1 MRPVRGDNLPAR
13 WCVVDDVPMTIST
26 VAFDPFS
33 AEFFNDP
40 YPIYRRLRDEA
51 PVFHS
56 EDLGFYALSRHED
69 VAVAFKDFETF
80 SSARGV
86 TLDQVSTGEVVKDPL
101 VQFMDPPAHRR
112 MRGLVNKVFTPRAI
126 AAQEPIVRATIDRY
140 FSRLDPDAFD
150 VVADFSAYFPVEVI
164 TTMLGVPEEDRQSVR
179 HFQDLVME
187 REAGATTMSEAG
199 KKAVEENGLL
209 YYNIIQQR
217 RAEPRDDMIS
227 ALIAVEVERG
237 DGTTT
242 KLDDVEIVG
251 FCMLLGG
258 AGAETVTK
266 LMGSAMVLFSK
277 HRDQWEQLRA
287 DRTKIS
293 DAVEEVLRF
302 DGPVQYD
309 CRYSLNELQLHGA
322 TIPAHKTVMLL
333 PASANRDERA
343 FTDPDTFDINR
354 DRAEAQN
361 LGFGYGIHSCLG
373 AALARMESKIALDH
387 LLDVLP
393 WFEIAADQL
402 RRVSMTN
409 VNGYA
414 NVPIR
419 ASR

>member
-1 MRPVRGDNLPAR
+1 
-13 WCVVDDVPMTIST
+13 VVDDVPMTTSA
-26 VAFDPFS
+26 VVFDPFS

-51 PVFHS
+51 PVFRS
-56 EDLGFYALSRHED
+56 VDLDFYALSRHED
-69 VAVAFKDFETF
+69 VAAAFKDFETF

-86 TLDQVSTGEVVKDPL
+86 TLDQVSTGEVLEEPL

-112 MRGLVNKVFTPRAI
+112 MRGLVNKVFTPRAVM
-126 AAQEPIVRATIDRY
+126 ALESIVRATIDRY
-140 FSRLDPDAFD
+140 FSRLDPDGFD

-164 TTMLGVPEEDRQSVR
+164 TTMLGVPEEDRQAVR
-179 HFQDLVME
+179 RYQDQVLE
-187 REAGATTMSEAG
+187 RAPGSTGMSEAG
-199 KKAVEENGLL
+199 KKAVEASGLL
-209 YYNIIQQR
+209 YYNLVQQR
-217 RAEPRDDMIS
+217 RAQPREDMVS
-227 ALIAVEVERG
+227 ALIAAEVERD
-237 DGTTT
+237 DGTKT

-251 FCMLLGG
+251 FCLLLGG

-266 LMGSAMVLFSK
+266 LIGSAMVLFSK

-287 DRTKIS
+287 DRTRIPN
-293 DAVEEVLRF
+293 AVEEVLRF

-309 CRYSLNELQLHGA
+309 CRYSLKDSQLHGV

-343 FTDPDTFDINR
+343 FSDPDTFDINR

-361 LGFGYGIHSCLG
+361 LGFGFGIHSCLG

-387 LLDVLP
+387 LLELLP
-393 WFEIAADQL
+393 WFDVATDGL

>member
-1 MRPVRGDNLPAR
+1 M
-13 WCVVDDVPMTIST
+13 VDDVPMNTST

-51 PVFHS
+51 PVYHN
-56 EDLGFYALSRHED
+56 ERLNFYALSRHED
-69 VAVAFKDFETF
+69 VAAAFKDFETY

-86 TLDQVSTGEVVKDPL
+86 TLDQVSTGEVLTEPL

-126 AAQEPIVRATIDRY
+126 AALEPTVRATIDGY
-140 FSRLDPDAFD
+140 FSHLDPDFD

-179 HFQDLVME
+179 HYQDLVLE
-187 REAGATTMSEAG
+187 REAGSTAISEAG
-199 KKAVEENGLL
+199 KEAMRENGLL
-209 YYNIIQQR
+209 YYNLIQQR
-217 RAEPRDDMIS
+217 RVEPRDDMIS
-227 ALIAVEVERG
+227 ALIAAEVDRD
-237 DGTTT
+237 DGTKT
-242 KLDDVEIVG
+242 KLDDVEIAG
-251 FCMLLGG
+251 FCILLGG

-266 LMGSAMVLFSK
+266 LIGSAMVLLSR
-277 HRDQWEQLRA
+277 HRDQWEHLRA
-287 DRTKIS
+287 DRTKIA

-309 CRYSLNELQLHGA
+309 CRYSLKEVQLHGA
-322 TIPAHKTVMLL
+322 TIPAHKPVMLL

-343 FTDPDTFDINR
+343 FTDPDTFDIDR

-387 LLDVLP
+387 LLDLLP
-393 WFEIAADQL
+393 WFEVATDKL

-419 ASR
+419 VRR

>member
-1 MRPVRGDNLPAR
+1 
-13 WCVVDDVPMTIST
+13 MTTSA

-51 PVFHS
+51 PVFYS
-56 EDLGFYALSRHED
+56 EDLDFFALSRHED
-69 VAVAFKDFETF
+69 VAAAFKDFETF

-86 TLDQVSTGEVVKDPL
+86 TLDQVSTGEVLKEPL

-112 MRGLVNKVFTPRAI
+112 MRGLVNKVFTPRAVI
-126 AAQEPIVRATIDRY
+126 ALESIVRATIDRY
-140 FSRLDPDAFD
+140 FSRLDTDAFD

-164 TTMLGVPEEDRQSVR
+164 TTMLGVPEEDRQAVR
-179 HFQDLVME
+179 RYQDQVLE
-187 REAGATTMSEAG
+187 RAPGSTGMSEAG
-199 KKAVEENGLL
+199 KKAVEASGLL
-209 YYNIIQQR
+209 YYHLVQQR
-217 RAEPRDDMIS
+217 RAQPREDMVS
-227 ALIAVEVERG
+227 ALIAVEVERD
-237 DGTTT
+237 DGTKT

-251 FCMLLGG
+251 FCLLLGG

-266 LMGSAMVLFSK
+266 LVGSAMVLFSK

-287 DRTKIS
+287 DRTRIP

-309 CRYSLNELQLHGA
+309 CRYSLKDSQLHGV

-343 FTDPDTFDINR
+343 FSDPDTFDINR

-387 LLDVLP
+387 LLDLLP
-393 WFEIAADQL
+393 WFEVATDEL
-402 RRVSMTN
+402 RRVAMTN

>member
-1 MRPVRGDNLPAR
+1 MRGGDYRPAR
-13 WCVVDDVPMTIST
+13 HGVVDDVPMNTST
-26 VAFDPFS
+26 VVFDPFS
-33 AEFFNDP
+33 AEFFEDP

-51 PVFHS
+51 PVFRS
-56 EDLGFYALSRHED
+56 EGLDFYALSRHED
-69 VAVAFKDFETF
+69 VAAAFKDFEAF

-86 TLDQVSTGEVVKDPL
+86 TLDQVSTGEVLKEPL

-126 AAQEPIVRATIDRY
+126 AAQEAIVRATIDRY
-140 FSRLDPDAFD
+140 FSRLHPDSFD

-179 HFQDLVME
+179 HYQDLVMR
-187 REAGATTMSEAG
+187 REAGASAISEAG

-209 YYNIIQQR
+209 YYKLIQQR

-227 ALIAVEVERG
+227 GLIAAEVERD
-237 DGTTT
+237 DGTQT

-251 FCMLLGG
+251 FCLLLGG

-266 LMGSAMVLFSK
+266 LIGSAMVLFSK

-287 DRTKIS
+287 DRTKIAG
-293 DAVEEVLRF
+293 AVEEVLRF

-309 CRYSLNELQLHGA
+309 CRYSLKESQLHGV
-322 TIPAHKTVMLL
+322 TIPAHTTVMLL
-333 PASANRDERA
+333 GASANRDERA
-343 FTDPDTFDINR
+343 FADPDTFDIDR

-387 LLDVLP
+387 LLDLLP
-393 WFEIAADQL
+393 WFEVATDQL

-419 ASR
+419 ACR

>member
-1 MRPVRGDNLPAR
+1 MS
-13 WCVVDDVPMTIST
+13 TST

-51 PVFHS
+51 PVYHS
-56 EDLGFYALSRHED
+56 EDLNFYALSRHED
-69 VAVAFKDFETF
+69 VATAFKDFDTY

-86 TLDQVSTGEVVKDPL
+86 TLDQVSSGDVIKEPL
-101 VQFMDPPAHRR
+101 VQFLDPPAHRR
-112 MRGLVNKVFTPRAI
+112 MRGLVNKVFTPRAVL
-126 AAQEPIVRATIDRY
+126 ALEPMVRATIERY
-140 FSRLDPDAFD
+140 FSRLDRDSFDA
-150 VVADFSAYFPVEVI
+150 VADFSAYFPVEVI
-164 TTMLGVPEEDRQSVR
+164 ATMLGLPEEDRQAVR
-179 HFQDLVME
+179 HFQDQILG
-187 REAGATTMSEAG
+187 REAGSSGMSEAG
-199 KKAVEENGLL
+199 KQAMAEHGLM
-209 YYNIIQQR
+209 YYNLVQQR

-227 ALIAVEVERG
+227 ALIAAEVDRD

-242 KLDDVEIVG
+242 KLDDHEIVG
-251 FCMLLGG
+251 FCILLGG

-266 LMGSAMVLFSK
+266 LMGSAMVLFSR

-287 DRTKIS
+287 DRSKIPG
-293 DAVEEVLRF
+293 AVEEVLRF

-309 CRYSLNELQLHGA
+309 CRYSLKAVQLHGVS
-322 TIPAHKTVMLL
+322 IPPHQPVMLL

-354 DRAEAQN
+354 DRAQAQN

-373 AALARMESKIALDH
+373 AALARMESKIALDY
-387 LLDVLP
+387 LLDLLP
-393 WFEIAADQL
+393 WFEVATDQV
-402 RRVSMTN
+402 RRVAMTN

-419 ASR
+419 ALR

>member
-1 MRPVRGDNLPAR
+1 MN
-13 WCVVDDVPMTIST
+13 TST

-51 PVFHS
+51 PVYYNAHL
-56 EDLGFYALSRHED
+56 DFYALSRHDD
-69 VAVAFKDFETF
+69 VAAAFKDFETY
-80 SSARGV
+80 SSSRGV
-86 TLDQVSTGEVVKDPL
+86 TLDQVSTGEVLKEPL

-126 AAQEPIVRATIDRY
+126 AAQESIVRATIDRY
-140 FSRLDPDAFD
+140 FSRLDPDGFD

-179 HFQDLVME
+179 HYQDEVMK
-187 REAGATTMSEAG
+187 REPGTTTMSAAG

-209 YYNIIQQR
+209 YYNLIQQR
-217 RAEPRDDMIS
+217 RAEPRGDMIS
-227 ALIAVEVERG
+227 ALIAVEVDRD
-237 DGTTT
+237 DGTKT
-242 KLDDVEIVG
+242 KLDDVEITG

-266 LMGSAMVLFSK
+266 LIGSAMVLFSQ
-277 HRDQWEQLRA
+277 HRDQWDRLRA
-287 DRTKIS
+287 DRTKIP

-309 CRYSLNELQLHGA
+309 CRYSLSETQLHGV
-322 TIPAHKTVMLL
+322 TIPAHETVMLL

-343 FTDPDTFDINR
+343 FTHPDTFDINR
-354 DRAEAQN
+354 DRTEAQN

-373 AALARMESKIALDH
+373 AALARMESRIALDR

-393 WFEIAADQL
+393 WFEVASDEL

-419 ASR
+419 PSK